1 MSNYFPIYTT
11 KGEWVALLVDG
22 YLYNTRGEWIGW
34 VDRESSVYSVEG
46 DYVGWLARDFRVLRK
61 RSLGEHVPHKLPPRT
76 PAARISV
83 PASVPL
89 PPLMAEL
96 SYDTKDVFDEMPEKL
111 SPIDFDKAKD
121 ID

>member
-1 MSNYFPIYTT
+1 MAQFPIYTT
-11 KGEWVALLVDG
+11 KGDWVALLVDG

-34 VDRESSVYSVEG
+34 VDRESNVYATEG
-46 DYVGWLARDFRVLRK
+46 EFVGWLARDFRVLRK
-61 RSLGEHVPHKLPPRT
+61 RSTGEFVPHKPPPRT
-76 PAARISV
+76 PPLKITA

-89 PPLMAEL
+89 PPMMAEL
-96 SYDTKDVFDEMPEKL
+96 GYDTVDVFDEMPEKL